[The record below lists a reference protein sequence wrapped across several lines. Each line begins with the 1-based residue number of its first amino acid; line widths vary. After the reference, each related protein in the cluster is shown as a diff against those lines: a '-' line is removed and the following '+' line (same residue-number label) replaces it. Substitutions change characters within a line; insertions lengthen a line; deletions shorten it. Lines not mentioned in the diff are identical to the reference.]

1 MSGNQN
7 YINHVALVLDASSS
21 MSHLSG
27 KVVEVADQQIAY
39 LARRSKELDQETRV
53 TVYVFAD
60 KVECVIYDKDVLR
73 MPSLKQLYRVGGMTA
88 LLAATLKSQRELTQ
102 TAQLYGDH
110 SFLTFV
116 LTDGQENASHRCP
129 DAPTKNPRELVQAVA
144 KLMQTQ
150 EDNWTLA
157 VLVPDQMGKR
167 EAMQCGFPKDNIAIW
182 DATSTQG
189 LEEAGQVIQQAT
201 ENFMMGRAQGIRGS
215 RAVFS
220 TGAEAVNKD
229 TIKAAGLTPVNP
241 SEYQLIP
248 VAREAAIREWVR
260 VQHRQDSDSG
270 DHVRRS
276 VRSGAARVS
285 PSSAA
290 TGMDSQSFQ
299 PGDAITDPLG
309 QQNVGGR
316 APRRRATRSPP
327 PPGRR
332 RHARVGLAARRPS
345 PPRPPRGSVP
355 SSGRRGRR

>member
-1 MSGNQN
+1 MTGNQN

-21 MSHLSG
+21 MSHLSR
-27 KVVEVADQQIAY
+27 KAVEVADQQIAY
-39 LARRSKELDQETRV
+39 LARRSRELDQETRV

-88 LLAATLKSQRELTQ
+88 LLAAALKSQRELAQ

-129 DAPTKNPRELVQAVA
+129 DAPTRDPRELVDAVA
-144 KLMQTQ
+144 TMIRTQ

-167 EAMQCGFPKDNIAIW
+167 EAMRCGFPKDNIAIW

-201 ENFMMGRAQGIRGS
+201 EKFMMGRAQGIRGS

-220 TGAEAVNKD
+220 TGADAVNKD

-241 SEYQLIP
+241 SQYQLIP
-248 VAREAAIREWVR
+248 VARDAAIRDWVIECGHTYRTGAAFYQLSKSEKIQAQKQIAVLEKKTDRVYTGPEARALLGLPDVEVR
-260 VQHRQDSDSG
+260 VKP
-270 DHVRRS
+270 DHNDDFTIFVQSTS
-276 VRSGAARVS
+276 VNRKLV
-285 PSSAA
+285 P
-290 TGMDSQSFQ
+290 
-299 PGDAITDPLG
+299 
-309 QQNVGGR
+309 N
-316 APRRRATRSPP
+316 TR
-327 PPGRR
+327 
-332 RHARVGLAARRPS
+332 LLLML
-345 PPRPPRGSVP
+345 
-355 SSGRRGRR
+355 

>member
-1 MSGNQN
+1 MTGNQN

-39 LARRSKELDQETRV
+39 LARRSQELDQETRV
-53 TVYVFAD
+53 TVYAFSD

-73 MPSLKQLYRVGGMTA
+73 MPSLKQLYRTGGMTA
-88 LLAATLKSQRELTQ
+88 LLAASLKSQHELAQ

-129 DAPTKNPRELVQAVA
+129 GAPTRNPRELVQAVA
-144 KLMQTQ
+144 TMIETQ

-189 LEEAGQVIQQAT
+189 LDEAGQVILKAT
-201 ENFMMGRAQGIRGS
+201 ENFMVGRTKGIRGS

-220 TGAEAVNKD
+220 TGAETVNKD
-229 TIKAAGLTPVNP
+229 TIEAAGLTPADP
-241 SEYQLIP
+241 SKYELIP
-248 VAREAAIREWVR
+248 VSRETAIRDWVIESGHSYRTGCAFYQLGKPEKIQARKQIAVLEKKTDQIYTGPEARALLGLPNAEVR
-260 VQHRQDSDSG
+260 VKP
-270 DHVRRS
+270 DHNDDFTIFVQSTS
-276 VRSGAARVS
+276 VNRKLIA
-285 PSSAA
+285 
-290 TGMDSQSFQ
+290 
-299 PGDAITDPLG
+299 
-309 QQNVGGR
+309 N
-316 APRRRATRSPP
+316 TR
-327 PPGRR
+327 
-332 RHARVGLAARRPS
+332 LLLMN
-345 PPRPPRGSVP
+345 
-355 SSGRRGRR
+355 

>member
-1 MSGNQN
+1 MSGSQN

-21 MSHLSG
+21 MSHLSR

-39 LARRSKELDQETRV
+39 LARRSQELDQETRV

-60 KVECVIYDKDVLR
+60 RVECVIYDKDVLR
-73 MPSLKQLYRVGGMTA
+73 MPSLQQMYRVGGMTA
-88 LLAATLKSQRELTQ
+88 LLAATLKSQRELAQ

-116 LTDGQENASHRCP
+116 LTDGQENASHRCA
-129 DAPTKNPRELVQAVA
+129 DARSRDPRELVEAVA
-144 KLMQTQ
+144 KLIETQ

-189 LEEAGQVIQQAT
+189 LEEAGLVIQQAT
-201 ENFMMGRAQGIRGS
+201 ERFMVGRAQGIRGS

-220 TGAEAVNKD
+220 TGADAVNKE

-248 VAREAAIREWVR
+248 VARAVAIRDWVVECGHTYRTGGAFYQLSKSEKIQARKQIAVLEKKTDR
-260 VQHRQDSDSG
+260 VYTGPEARALLGLPDTE
-270 DHVRRS
+270 
-276 VRSGAARVS
+276 ARVT
-285 PSSAA
+285 PDHNDDF
-290 TGMDSQSFQ
+290 TIFVQSTSVNRKLV
-299 PGDAITDPLG
+299 P
-309 QQNVGGR
+309 N
-316 APRRRATRSPP
+316 TR
-327 PPGRR
+327 
-332 RHARVGLAARRPS
+332 LLLML
-345 PPRPPRGSVP
+345 
-355 SSGRRGRR
+355 

>member
-1 MSGNQN
+1 MSGSQN

-21 MSHLSG
+21 MSHLSR

-39 LARRSKELDQETRV
+39 LARRSRELDQETRV

-88 LLAATLKSQRELTQ
+88 LLAAALKSQRELAQ

-129 DAPTKNPRELVQAVA
+129 GAPATDPRELVDAVA
-144 KLMQTQ
+144 KMMATQ
-150 EDNWTLA
+150 ADNWTLA

-167 EAMQCGFPKDNIAIW
+167 EAMQCGFPKDNIAVW

-189 LEEAGQVIQQAT
+189 LEEAGQVIQEAT
-201 ENFMMGRAQGIRGS
+201 EKFMVGRTRGIRGS

-241 SEYQLIP
+241 SQYQLIA
-248 VAREAAIREWVR
+248 VTRDAAIRDWVIACGHTYRTGGAFYQLSKSEKVQARKQIAVLEKKTDRVYTGPAARALLGLPGEEVR
-260 VQHRQDSDSG
+260 VKP
-270 DHVRRS
+270 DHNDDFTIFVQSTS
-276 VRSGAARVS
+276 VNRKLV
-285 PSSAA
+285 P
-290 TGMDSQSFQ
+290 
-299 PGDAITDPLG
+299 
-309 QQNVGGR
+309 N
-316 APRRRATRSPP
+316 TRLLLM
-327 PPGRR
+327 
-332 RHARVGLAARRPS
+332 V
-345 PPRPPRGSVP
+345 
-355 SSGRRGRR
+355 

>member
-1 MSGNQN
+1 MSGSQN

-21 MSHLSG
+21 MSHLSR

-39 LARRSKELDQETRV
+39 LARRSQELDQETRV

-60 KVECVIYDKDVLR
+60 QVECVIYDKDVLR

-88 LLAATLKSQRELTQ
+88 LLAATLKSQRELAQ

-129 DAPTKNPRELVQAVA
+129 DAHSRDPRALVGAVA
-144 KLMQTQ
+144 EMIDRQ

-167 EAMQCGFPKDNIAIW
+167 EAMQCGFPKDNIAVW

-201 ENFMMGRAQGIRGS
+201 EQFMVGRSRGIRGS

-220 TGAEAVNKD
+220 TGAQAVNKD
-229 TIKAAGLTPVNP
+229 TIEAAGLTPVDA
-241 SEYQLIP
+241 SAYQLIP
-248 VAREAAIREWVR
+248 VARDAAIRDWVTECGHTYRTGGAYYQLSKSEKIQAKKQIAVLEKKTDR
-260 VQHRQDSDSG
+260 VFTGPQARALLGLPDTEIRVTP
-270 DHVRRS
+270 DHNDEFTIFVQSTS
-276 VRSGAARVS
+276 VNRKLVK
-285 PSSAA
+285 
-290 TGMDSQSFQ
+290 
-299 PGDAITDPLG
+299 
-309 QQNVGGR
+309 N
-316 APRRRATRSPP
+316 TR
-327 PPGRR
+327 
-332 RHARVGLAARRPS
+332 LLLML
-345 PPRPPRGSVP
+345 
-355 SSGRRGRR
+355 

>member
-1 MSGNQN
+1 MSGKQN

-21 MSHLSG
+21 MSHLSR

-39 LARRSKELDQETRV
+39 LARRSRELDQETRV
-53 TVYVFAD
+53 TVYAFAD
-60 KVECVIYDKDVLR
+60 EVECVIYDKDVLR

-88 LLAATLKSQRELTQ
+88 LLAAALKSQRELAQ

-129 DAPTKNPRELVQAVA
+129 DAPSRNARELVEAVSR
-144 KLMQTQ
+144 MIETQ
-150 EDNWTLA
+150 EANWTLA

-201 ENFMMGRAQGIRGS
+201 EKFMVGRTQGIRGS

-229 TIKAAGLTPVNP
+229 TIKAAGLAPVDP
-241 SEYQLIP
+241 SAYQLIQ
-248 VAREAAIREWVR
+248 VGRDAGIRDWVVESGHTYRTGGAFYQLSKSEKIQARKRIAVLEKKTDRVYTGPEARALLGLPDVEVR
-260 VQHRQDSDSG
+260 VKPNHNDDFTIFVQST
-270 DHVRRS
+270 S
-276 VRSGAARVS
+276 VNRKLV
-285 PSSAA
+285 P
-290 TGMDSQSFQ
+290 
-299 PGDAITDPLG
+299 
-309 QQNVGGR
+309 N
-316 APRRRATRSPP
+316 TR
-327 PPGRR
+327 
-332 RHARVGLAARRPS
+332 LLLML
-345 PPRPPRGSVP
+345 
-355 SSGRRGRR
+355 

>member
-1 MSGNQN
+1 MSGTQN

-21 MSHLSG
+21 MSHLSR

-73 MPSLKQLYRVGGMTA
+73 MPSLKKLYRVGGMTA
-88 LLAATLKSQRELTQ
+88 LLAATLKSQRELAQ

-116 LTDGQENASHRCP
+116 LTDGQENASHRCR
-129 DAPTKNPRELVQAVA
+129 DSAAKDPRELVQAVSKMIA
-144 KLMQTQ
+144 TQ

-201 ENFMMGRAQGIRGS
+201 ENFMMGRTQGIRGS

-248 VAREAAIREWVR
+248 VARDAAIRDWVTECGHTYRTGCAFYQLSKSEKIQARKQIAVLEKKTDR
-260 VQHRQDSDSG
+260 VYTGPQARALLGLPDQEIRIKP
-270 DHVRRS
+270 DHNDDFTIFVQSTS
-276 VRSGAARVS
+276 VNRKLV
-285 PSSAA
+285 PH
-290 TGMDSQSFQ
+290 
-299 PGDAITDPLG
+299 
-309 QQNVGGR
+309 
-316 APRRRATRSPP
+316 TR
-327 PPGRR
+327 
-332 RHARVGLAARRPS
+332 LLLMI
-345 PPRPPRGSVP
+345 
-355 SSGRRGRR
+355 

>member
-21 MSHLSG
+21 MSHLNR

-88 LLAATLKSQRELTQ
+88 LLAATLKSQQELAQ

-116 LTDGQENASHRCP
+116 LTDGQENASHRCL
-129 DAPTKNPRELVQAVA
+129 DAPAKDPRELVQAVSKMIA
-144 KLMQTQ
+144 TQ
-150 EDNWTLA
+150 KDNWTLA

-229 TIKAAGLTPVNP
+229 TIKAAGLTPVDP

-248 VAREAAIREWVR
+248 VAREAAIRDWVTECGHTYRTGCAFYQLSKSEKIQARKQIAVLEKKTDR
-260 VQHRQDSDSG
+260 VYTGPQARALLGLPDQEVRIKP
-270 DHVRRS
+270 DHNDDFTIFVQSTS
-276 VRSGAARVS
+276 VNRKLVKH
-285 PSSAA
+285 
-290 TGMDSQSFQ
+290 
-299 PGDAITDPLG
+299 
-309 QQNVGGR
+309 
-316 APRRRATRSPP
+316 TR
-327 PPGRR
+327 
-332 RHARVGLAARRPS
+332 LLLMI
-345 PPRPPRGSVP
+345 
-355 SSGRRGRR
+355 

>member
-39 LARRSKELDQETRV
+39 LARRSQELDQETRV

-88 LLAATLKSQRELTQ
+88 LMAATLKSQRELAQ

-129 DAPTKNPRELVQAVA
+129 DAPARDPRELVQAVA
-144 KLMQTQ
+144 TMIETQ
-150 EDNWTLA
+150 QDNWTLA

-189 LEEAGQVIQQAT
+189 LEEAGKVILQAT
-201 ENFMMGRAQGIRGS
+201 EKFMVGRSKGIRGS

-220 TGAEAVNKD
+220 TGGEAVNKKS
-229 TIKAAGLTPVNP
+229 IQAAGLTPVNP

-248 VAREAAIREWVR
+248 VARDVAIREWVTE
-260 VQHRQDSDSG
+260 SG
-270 DHVRRS
+270 HTYRTGCAFYQLSKTEKIQARKQIAVLEKKTDQVYTGPEARALL
-276 VRSGAARVS
+276 GLPDAEARVK
-285 PSSAA
+285 PDHNDEF
-290 TGMDSQSFQ
+290 TIFVQS
-299 PGDAITDPLG
+299 TSVNRKL
-309 QQNVGGR
+309 
-316 APRRRATRSPP
+316 
-327 PPGRR
+327 
-332 RHARVGLAARRPS
+332 
-345 PPRPPRGSVP
+345 VP
-355 SSGRRGRR
+355 STRLLLMN

>member
-39 LARRSKELDQETRV
+39 LARRSQELDQETRV

-88 LLAATLKSQRELTQ
+88 LMAATLKSQRELAQ

-129 DAPTKNPRELVQAVA
+129 DAPARNPRELVQAVA
-144 KLMQTQ
+144 TMIETQ
-150 EDNWTLA
+150 QDNWTLA

-167 EAMQCGFPKDNIAIW
+167 EAMQCGFPRDNIAIW

-189 LEEAGQVIQQAT
+189 LEEAGKVILQAT
-201 ENFMMGRAQGIRGS
+201 EKFMVGRSQGIRGS

-220 TGAEAVNKD
+220 TGADTVNKKS
-229 TIKAAGLTPVNP
+229 IQAAGLKPADP
-241 SEYQLIP
+241 SQYQLIP
-248 VAREAAIREWVR
+248 VAREAAIREWVTE
-260 VQHRQDSDSG
+260 SG
-270 DHVRRS
+270 HTYRTGCAFYQLSKTEKIQARKQIAVLEKKTDQVYTGPEARALL
-276 VRSGAARVS
+276 GLPDAEARVK
-285 PSSAA
+285 PDHNDDF
-290 TGMDSQSFQ
+290 TIFVQS
-299 PGDAITDPLG
+299 TSVNRKL
-309 QQNVGGR
+309 
-316 APRRRATRSPP
+316 
-327 PPGRR
+327 
-332 RHARVGLAARRPS
+332 
-345 PPRPPRGSVP
+345 VP
-355 SSGRRGRR
+355 STRLLLMN

>member
-1 MSGNQN
+1 
-7 YINHVALVLDASSS
+7 
-21 MSHLSG
+21 MSHLSR

-88 LLAATLKSQRELTQ
+88 LLAATLKSQKELAQ

-129 DAPTKNPRELVQAVA
+129 DAPASNQRELVQAVA
-144 KLMQTQ
+144 ELMVTQ

-201 ENFMMGRAQGIRGS
+201 ENFMVGRARGIRGS

-229 TIKAAGLTPVNP
+229 TIKAAGLAPVEP
-241 SEYQLIP
+241 SKYQLIP
-248 VAREAAIREWVR
+248 VAREAAIRDWVIECGHTFRTGCAFYQLSKSEKIQARKQIAVLEKKTDRVYTGPEARALLGLPDAEVR
-260 VQHRQDSDSG
+260 VKP
-270 DHVRRS
+270 DHNDDFTIFVQSTS
-276 VRSGAARVS
+276 VNRKLV
-285 PSSAA
+285 PH
-290 TGMDSQSFQ
+290 
-299 PGDAITDPLG
+299 
-309 QQNVGGR
+309 
-316 APRRRATRSPP
+316 TR
-327 PPGRR
+327 
-332 RHARVGLAARRPS
+332 LLLML
-345 PPRPPRGSVP
+345 
-355 SSGRRGRR
+355 

>member
-1 MSGNQN
+1 MSGSQN

-21 MSHLSG
+21 MSHLNG

-39 LARRSKELDQETRV
+39 LARRSKELEQETRV

-88 LLAATLKSQRELTQ
+88 LLAATLKSQRELAQ

-116 LTDGQENASHRCP
+116 LTDGQENASHRCT
-129 DAPTKNPRELVQAVA
+129 DAPSRNPRELVQAVA
-144 KLMQTQ
+144 EMIETQ
-150 EDNWTLA
+150 QDNWTLA

-189 LEEAGQVIQQAT
+189 LEEAGQVIRQAT
-201 ENFMMGRAQGIRGS
+201 EKFMVGRTKGIRGS

-229 TIKAAGLTPVNP
+229 TIEAAGLTPVNP

-248 VAREAAIREWVR
+248 VARETAIREWVIECGHTYRTGCAFYQLSKSEKIQAQKKIAVLEKKTDR
-260 VQHRQDSDSG
+260 VYTGPEARALLG
-270 DHVRRS
+270 LP
-276 VRSGAARVS
+276 GTEARVK
-285 PSSAA
+285 PDHNDDF
-290 TGMDSQSFQ
+290 TIFVQSTSVNRKLV
-299 PGDAITDPLG
+299 PH
-309 QQNVGGR
+309 
-316 APRRRATRSPP
+316 TRLL
-327 PPGRR
+327 
-332 RHARVGLAARRPS
+332 VMN
-345 PPRPPRGSVP
+345 
-355 SSGRRGRR
+355 

>member
-27 KVVEVADQQIAY
+27 KVVEVADEQIAY
-39 LARRSKELDQETRV
+39 LARRSQELDQETRV

-88 LLAATLKSQRELTQ
+88 LMAATLKSQRELAQ

-129 DAPTKNPRELVQAVA
+129 DAPSQSPRELVQAVA
-144 KLMQTQ
+144 AMIETQ
-150 EDNWTLA
+150 QDNWTLA

-189 LEEAGQVIQQAT
+189 LEEAGKVILKAT
-201 ENFMMGRAQGIRGS
+201 EKFMVGRAKGIRGS

-220 TGAEAVNKD
+220 TGGEAVNKKS
-229 TIKAAGLTPVNP
+229 IQAAGLTPANP

-248 VAREAAIREWVR
+248 VAREAGIREWVIE
-260 VQHRQDSDSG
+260 SG
-270 DHVRRS
+270 HTYRTG
-276 VRSGAARVS
+276 GAFYQLSKTEKIQPRKQIAVLEKKTDQVYTGPEARALLGLPDTEARVK
-285 PSSAA
+285 PDHNDDF
-290 TGMDSQSFQ
+290 TIFVQS
-299 PGDAITDPLG
+299 TSVNRKL
-309 QQNVGGR
+309 
-316 APRRRATRSPP
+316 
-327 PPGRR
+327 
-332 RHARVGLAARRPS
+332 
-345 PPRPPRGSVP
+345 VP
-355 SSGRRGRR
+355 STRLLLMN

>member
-1 MSGNQN
+1 MTGNQN

-21 MSHLSG
+21 MSHLSR
-27 KVVEVADQQIAY
+27 KAVEVADQQIAY
-39 LARRSKELDQETRV
+39 LARRSRELDQETRV

-88 LLAATLKSQRELTQ
+88 LLAAALKSQRELAQ

-129 DAPTKNPRELVQAVA
+129 DAPTRDPRELVDAVA
-144 KLMQTQ
+144 TMIKKQ

-167 EAMQCGFPKDNIAIW
+167 EAMRCGFPKDNIAIW

-201 ENFMMGRAQGIRGS
+201 EKFMMGRAQGIRGS

-220 TGAEAVNKD
+220 TGADAVNKD

-241 SEYQLIP
+241 SQYQLIP
-248 VAREAAIREWVR
+248 VARDAAIRDWVIECGHTYRTGGAFYQLSKSEKIQAQKQIAVLEKKTDRVYTGPEARALLGLPDVEVR
-260 VQHRQDSDSG
+260 VKP
-270 DHVRRS
+270 DHNDDFTIFVQSTS
-276 VRSGAARVS
+276 VNRKLV
-285 PSSAA
+285 P
-290 TGMDSQSFQ
+290 
-299 PGDAITDPLG
+299 
-309 QQNVGGR
+309 N
-316 APRRRATRSPP
+316 TR
-327 PPGRR
+327 
-332 RHARVGLAARRPS
+332 LLLML
-345 PPRPPRGSVP
+345 
-355 SSGRRGRR
+355 

>member
-1 MSGNQN
+1 MSGTQN

-21 MSHLSG
+21 MSHLSS
-27 KVVEVADQQIAY
+27 KVVDVADQQIAY
-39 LARRSKELDQETRV
+39 LARRSGELDQETRV

-88 LLAATLKSQRELTQ
+88 LLAASLKSQRELAQ

-116 LTDGQENASHRCP
+116 LTDGQENASHRGP
-129 DAPTKNPRELVQAVA
+129 DAPAKNPRELVQAVA
-144 KLMQTQ
+144 EMIRTQ

-189 LEEAGQVIQQAT
+189 LEEAGQVIRQAT
-201 ENFMMGRAQGIRGS
+201 ENFMVARTRGIRGS

-220 TGAEAVNKD
+220 TGADAVNRD
-229 TIKAAGLTPVNP
+229 TIKAAGLTPVDP

-248 VAREAAIREWVR
+248 VARDAAIRDWVVECGHTYRTGGAFYQLSKSEKIQARKQIAVLEKKTDRVYSGPEARKLLGLPDTEVR
-260 VQHRQDSDSG
+260 VKP
-270 DHVRRS
+270 DHNDDFTIFVQSTSVNRRL
-276 VRSGAARVS
+276 VA
-285 PSSAA
+285 
-290 TGMDSQSFQ
+290 
-299 PGDAITDPLG
+299 
-309 QQNVGGR
+309 N
-316 APRRRATRSPP
+316 TR
-327 PPGRR
+327 
-332 RHARVGLAARRPS
+332 LLLML
-345 PPRPPRGSVP
+345 
-355 SSGRRGRR
+355 